1 MSMTIT
7 HEVAAESRPH
17 PLRWQALMVL
27 LLANFMNLTDV
38 TTVNV
43 ALPSIQ
49 ESLGA
54 SSSILQW
61 VIASYLLV
69 FAIGLLPAGR
79 LGDRYGHRDVFL
91 VGAAIFTLASAW
103 CTVAPTGTALIG
115 GRLLQGAGTALM
127 IPQVLALIHKN
138 FADDERA
145 AAFGLVGAVSGLAVI
160 LGPVLSGG
168 LIALDLFGAGWRWI
182 FVINLPMGLF
192 VLARGRT
199 VLPRGRGMRRGRFD
213 WRGVA
218 LAAAGTALVLY
229 PTIEA
234 TEAGW
239 SSELIALVLA
249 AALMLALFAWLQIR
263 QDARGAPTLVPPRLF
278 RRRSYALGV
287 ILAFGFFSGVAGFFM
302 FFAVFLQQG
311 LGHSALEAGL
321 VLLPFALGSF
331 AASAA
336 SAMRKGRARQWML
349 AAGSAIMAGGMW
361 ALLFMLDGSET
372 ALVWPVFA
380 SLALAGAGMGLF
392 VVNLFDFS
400 LSEVPDADAGA
411 ASGLLHTAQ
420 QLGNA
425 IGIVV
430 LGAVFFGTFLTTGGW
445 ETAISRAL
453 WYQTGLY
460 LGCTALAVIVPRR
473 RHGWLST

>member
-1 MSMTIT
+1 MTISKD
-7 HEVAAESRPH
+7 VAAETRPH
-17 PLRWQALMVL
+17 PLRWQALIVL

-43 ALPSIQ
+43 ALSSIQ
-49 ESLGA
+49 ESFGA

-61 VIASYLLV
+61 VIASYLIV

-79 LGDRYGHRDVFL
+79 LGDRYGHRLVFL
-91 VGAAIFTLASAW
+91 VGAMVFTLASAW
-103 CTVAPTGTALIG
+103 CAVAPTGAALIG

-127 IPQVLALIHKN
+127 IPQVLALIHTN
-138 FADDERA
+138 FAENERA

-199 VLPRGRGMRRGRFD
+199 VLPRGRGMRRGHFD

-229 PTIEA
+229 PTIEG

-249 AALMLALFAWLQIR
+249 AALMLALFAWLQSR
-263 QDARGAPTLVPPRLF
+263 QYARGAPTLVPPRLF

-302 FFAVFLQQG
+302 FFAVYLQQG
-311 LGHSALEAGL
+311 LDHSALEAGL

-349 AAGSAIMAGGMW
+349 VAGSAVMAGGMW
-361 ALLFMLDGSET
+361 ALLVTLDGAES
-372 ALVWPVFA
+372 ALVWPVLA

-400 LSEVPDADAGA
+400 LGEVPDADAGA

-425 IGIVV
+425 IGIAV
-430 LGAVFFGTFLTTGGW
+430 LGAIFFGTLNLTTGGW

-453 WYQTGLY
+453 WYQTGLF
-460 LGCTALAVIVPRR
+460 LSCTALAVFVPRR
-473 RHGWLST
+473 RHGLIST